1 MENPIKQVYAFND
14 KAGLLN
20 KGYNARLEAAFQIEE
35 ALEGFNLAEIASKL
49 GVHENSSSRDLSRHI
64 IGLDTTTVE
73 LPAVEALDKACDSI
87 VYAIGSIAKLGL
99 DVQGITKALNI
110 VMSSNQAKLNNAKYD
125 AWGKLLKDPNF
136 VGPEAKL
143 QALLDEK
150 VK

>member
-1 MENPIKQVYAFND
+1 MENPIKQVFNFNE

-35 ALEGFNLAEIASKL
+35 ALEGFNIVEIAHNL
-49 GVHENSSSRDLSRHI
+49 GATEALTARDLSRYI
-64 IGLDTTTVE
+64 INQDSITDQ

-125 AWGKLLKDPNF
+125 NWGKLLKNPNF

-143 QALLDEK
+143 QALLVEK
-150 VK
+150 GL